1 MDLNPICMVHVE
13 DGNGCCHSP
22 IIQKVKYICVSE
34 PNDIIGVVM
43 KRKGKKEWY
52 LYEIDVTS
60 MLVLSKRPLST
71 KQNKKIHWGREINN
85 LSVFDNQ
92 WIVSLSNGSYVFFL
106 FIYLNL

>member
-43 KRKGKKEWY
+43 QRKGKKEWY
-52 LYEIDVTS
+52 LYEIDVNS